1 MDKKYFEYIA
11 LYLLVIIASVVI
23 AAIVR
28 ISALGIGADEF
39 TANIVFWVI
48 IGLGIS
54 VYCLLTLFIQGFLDI
69 VRNFFF
75 PKKEQKQVEVEES
88 TAEPEPK
95 SMDMGAIRMEKQQEK
110 DKDAEDKLAV
120 AIRYTQKTFA
130 LYISDEDVKRLC
142 EYVELYSQ
150 KANITNIIPV
160 MVKDLRPIDLYHY
173 GWNIWKHF
181 NITDKMKIS
190 GFIGE
195 VFSNNLGGTGVH
207 SIYSHLKD
215 SGPCT
220 IKIKESL

>member
-11 LYLLVIIASVVI
+11 LYLLVVVASVAI
-23 AAIVR
+23 AAIAR

-39 TANIVFWVI
+39 TANTVFWVVA
-48 IGLGIS
+48 GLGIS

-69 VRNFFF
+69 IRNFFF
-75 PKKEQKQVEVEES
+75 PKKEQEQVEAPLVE
-88 TAEPEPK
+88 PDPK
-95 SMDMGAIRMEKQQEK
+95 SLTIDAIRMEKQQEK
-110 DKDAEDKLAV
+110 DKDAEDKLAI
-120 AIRYTQKTFA
+120 AIQYTKKTFA

-150 KANITNIIPV
+150 EIDITKIIPIR
-160 MVKDLRPIDLYHY
+160 VKDLRPIDLYHY

-181 NITDKMKIS
+181 NVTDKMKIS
-190 GFIGE
+190 DFIGE
-195 VFSNNLGGTGVH
+195 VFSYNLGGTGVH

-220 IKIKESL
+220 IKIKETL

>member
-1 MDKKYFEYIA
+1 
-11 LYLLVIIASVVI
+11 LVVVASVAI
-23 AAIVR
+23 AAIAR

-39 TANIVFWVI
+39 TANTVFWVVA
-48 IGLGIS
+48 GLGIS

-75 PKKEQKQVEVEES
+75 PKKEQEQIEVEES

-95 SMDMGAIRMEKQQEK
+95 SMDVGAIRVEKQQEK
-110 DKDAEDKLAV
+110 DKDSEDKLAV
-120 AIRYTQKTFA
+120 AIRYTQKTFV
-130 LYISDEDVKRLC
+130 LYISDEDIKRLC
-142 EYVELYSQ
+142 EYMELYSQ
-150 KANITNIIPV
+150 KIDITNIVPV
-160 MVKDLRPIDLYHY
+160 RVKDLRPIDLYHY